1 MLSLQRFTSLLLTS
15 EPDNQIY
22 LRCKQRLLQI
32 KENIYYYMLSPKDA
46 FNEVSISFFVK
57 ERLLTSLLT

>member
-46 FNEVSISFFVK
+46 FNEVSTNLFVK